1 VNKRSELGDRTRQL
15 EWVPVDKMRISPLAQ
30 RELNPAWVDRIATE
44 FDPEEFG
51 TPTLNYRNGFWLVID
66 GQHRVEA
73 LRQLGWGD
81 TKVECWVYRDL
92 SEEQE
97 AEKFLVLN
105 HRLQVATFPK
115 FRIGVEAGR
124 EEETTIND
132 VVLQCGL
139 HISKDKRDGTV
150 SAVGTLRT
158 IYRRDG
164 AAVLARMLA
173 IVRDAYGTPGLRAE
187 VMNGMGLFCGRYE
200 AVLDDARAV
209 ERLSTVHGGVNGL
222 LGRADTMYRRTG
234 NRRNHCVAAAAA
246 AIYNSGKGGGKLSS
260 WWKGGAGE

>member
-1 VNKRSELGDRTRQL
+1 MNKPSELGDRARQL
-15 EWVPVDKMRISPLAQ
+15 EWVPVDKMKISPLAQ
-30 RELNPAWVDRIATE
+30 RDLSAAWVDRIASE

-51 TPTLNYRNGFWLVID
+51 SPTLSHRNGFWFVID

-81 TKVECWVYRDL
+81 TKIECWVYRHL
-92 SEEQE
+92 TEEQE
-97 AEKFLVLN
+97 AQKFLVLN
-105 HRLQVATFPK
+105 NRLAVATFPK

-132 VVLQCGL
+132 IVLECDL
-139 HISKDKRDGTV
+139 HISLDKRDGAV

-158 IYRRDG
+158 VYRRDG
-164 AAVLARMLA
+164 GAVLKRMLT

-187 VMNGMGLFCGRYE
+187 VMNGLGLFCGRYE
-200 AVLDDARAV
+200 SILEDKRAV
-209 ERLSTVHGGVNGL
+209 EKLSTVHGGVNGL

-234 NRRNHCVAAAAA
+234 NRRNHCVAAAAV
-246 AIYNSGKGGGKLSS
+246 AIYNSGKGGIKLPS